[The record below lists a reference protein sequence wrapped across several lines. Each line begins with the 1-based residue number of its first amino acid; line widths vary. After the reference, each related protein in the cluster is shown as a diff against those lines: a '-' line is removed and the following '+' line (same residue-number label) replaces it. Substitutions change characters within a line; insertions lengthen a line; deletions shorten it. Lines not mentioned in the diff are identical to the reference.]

1 MNLMSPEYACQLWTV
16 LNDPRLAIFA
26 LLFLLGPCVKA
37 IPYFSRPLAPAI
49 PPDKAPTREWMIPF
63 ILLLVGV
70 LLGVLLF
77 RTTVAAV
84 VGGVIGLAVVGVHQ
98 LPKQWFNRAAP
109 IILAILIPLALMG
122 CASAPKP
129 ADEDSQPA
137 DKFYAAM
144 EQTADKARAFLKS
157 DLAKRNA
164 VPFFRVTTS
173 LALMGYSSA
182 GGNTDALCDNIL
194 TPLGSVLAA
203 FTSAEL
209 TKSHVERVSA
219 EVGAKGDLSIYDP
232 LADVINPAIEWVIA
246 VLPDDPALALY
257 YIHAAA
263 QGMTDVASKH
273 RIQ

>member
-1 MNLMSPEYACQLWTV
+1 MNLSPEYACQLWTV

-63 ILLLVGV
+63 ILLIVGI

-98 LPKQWFNRAAP
+98 LPKQWFGRAAAL
-109 IILAILIPLALMG
+109 ILAAILPFAVMG

-129 ADEDSQPA
+129 AVEDAKPA
-137 DKFYAAM
+137 DQFYAAM
-144 EQTADKARAFLKS
+144 EDTAAKARAFLKS
-157 DLAKRNA
+157 DTAKRNA
-164 VPFFRVTTS
+164 VPFFRVATS

-194 TPLGSVLAA
+194 TPLGGLLAA
-203 FTSAEL
+203 FTQAEV
-209 TKSHVERVSA
+209 TKTNVERVA
-219 EVGAKGDLSIYDP
+219 AKAGANGDLSIYDP
-232 LADVINPAIEWVIA
+232 LADVINPALEWIIA
-246 VLPDDPALALY
+246 MLPDDPALALY